1 MEKTKAEII
10 NEVIKDINGDRIPSL
25 FFMNDELEYTDYW
38 YNDANDSLETEI
50 ASLSLCDYDKES
62 INGITIDK
70 ILSELEN
77 KVIEMF
83 QKKYG
88 ITLIPYSD

>member
-1 MEKTKAEII
+1 MEKTKKEIV

-38 YNDANDSLETEI
+38 YNETNDSLETEI
-50 ASLSLCDYDKES
+50 ASLSLGNYDKET

-77 KVIEMF
+77 KVIEEF

-88 ITLIPYSD
+88 ITLIPYCD

>member
-1 MEKTKAEII
+1 MEKTKKEIV

-38 YNDANDSLETEI
+38 YNEANDSLETEI
-50 ASLSLCDYDKES
+50 ASLSLNNYDKET

-77 KVIEMF
+77 KVIDEF
-83 QKKYG
+83 QKNMV
-88 ITLIPYSD
+88 LL